1 MNKYWI
7 PLLLAMLFV
16 SACMPPSLTPVARSD
31 LPQIEIISPPSGTR
45 VLLHQ
50 EVEIE
55 SRSTDARGLNRIE
68 LWVDGSIYRVDEA
81 EGQTSFHVIQRW
93 RADTVGQHKLR
104 VQALNIDGLLSQPA
118 VITVEVLDPQVLTP
132 TPLPTDTP
140 APPDTPDT
148 PVPEATPTVAPTFT
162 ATSAATSTSTPTQ
175 TPSPSTG
182 TETPTPT
189 PTVTPTATPRPATGP
204 SGMVWIPAG
213 EFLMGS
219 NPDHVQQAAEWCK
232 CGVRQF
238 EDELY
243 MRQVQVQGFYI
254 DKYEVTNRQFQA
266 FADAIGYRTDAEKK
280 NEARTWRTEFTAGK
294 ESHPVVWMSWND
306 AQAYCEWAGKRL
318 PTEAEWEKAA
328 RGDDARLWPWGNDWD
343 NRRLNAGEGGRKT
356 TTPVGSFANGASPYG
371 VMDMAGNVWE
381 WVNDWYG
388 AAYYQSGA
396 DSDPKGPA
404 GGEDRVLRGGGFN
417 NGLHDVRVA
426 NRHKGGQSGY
436 APDHGIRCAR

>member
-1 MNKYWI
+1 MIKYSI
-7 PLLLAMLFV
+7 PLVLVMLFV
-16 SACMPPSLTPVARSD
+16 SACMPPSLTPVARTD
-31 LPQIEIISPPSGTR
+31 FPRIEIISPPSGTR

-50 EVEIE
+50 EVDIE
-55 SRSTDARGLNRIE
+55 SRSADARGLNRIE
-68 LWVDGSIYRVDEA
+68 LWVDESIYRVDEA

-93 RADTVGQHKLR
+93 RADMVGQHKLR
-104 VQALNIDGLLSQPA
+104 VQTLNIDGLLSQPA

-140 APPDTPDT
+140 APAGTPA
-148 PVPEATPTVAPTFT
+148 PEATSTVAPTFT
-162 ATSAATSTSTPTQ
+162 LTSAATSTPAPTETPL
-175 TPSPSTG
+175 PSGP

-189 PTVTPTATPRPATGP
+189 LTVTPTATPRPATGP

-232 CGVRQF
+232 CGAHQF

-243 MRQVQVQGFYI
+243 MRRVQVQGFYI
-254 DKYEVTNRQFQA
+254 DKYEVTNRQFQT
-266 FADAIGYRTDAEKK
+266 FAEATRYRTDAEKK
-280 NEARTWRTEFTAGK
+280 NEARTWRTEYTAGK
-294 ESHPVVWMSWND
+294 DNHPVVWMSWND
-306 AQAYCEWAGKRL
+306 AQAYCQWAGKRL

-328 RGDDARLWPWGNDWD
+328 RGDDARLWPWGNNWD

-356 TTPVGSFANGASPYG
+356 TTPVGDFANGASPYG

-381 WVNDWYG
+381 RVNDWHG
-388 AAYYQSGA
+388 AAYYQSGV

-436 APDHGIRCAR
+436 APDHGFRCAR

>member
-1 MNKYWI
+1 MNKYLI
-7 PLLLAMLFV
+7 PLVLVMLFV

-45 VLLHQ
+45 VLLYQ

-55 SRSTDARGLNRIE
+55 SRSADARGLNRIE
-68 LWVDGSIYRVDEA
+68 LWVDESIYRVDEA
-81 EGQTSFHVIQRW
+81 DGQTSFHVIQRW
-93 RADTVGQHKLR
+93 RADTTGQHKLR

-140 APPDTPDT
+140 APADTPAS
-148 PVPEATPTVAPTFT
+148 EATPTVAPTFT
-162 ATSAATSTSTPTQ
+162 LTPAATATPAPTA
-175 TPSPSTG
+175 TPLPIDP

-189 PTVTPTATPRPATGP
+189 LTATPTATPRPATGP

-232 CGVRQF
+232 CGARQF

-254 DKYEVTNRQFQA
+254 DKYEVTNRQFQV
-266 FADAIGYRTDAEKK
+266 FADATGYRTDAEKK
-280 NEARTWRTEFTAGK
+280 NEARTWRTEYTAGK

-306 AQAYCEWAGKRL
+306 AQAYCQWAGKRL
-318 PTEAEWEKAA
+318 PSEAEWEKAA
-328 RGDDARLWPWGNDWD
+328 RGDDARLWPWGNNWD
-343 NRRLNAGEGGRKT
+343 NKRLNAGEGGRKT
-356 TTPVGSFANGASPYG
+356 TTPVGDFANGASPYG

-388 AAYYQSGA
+388 AAYYQSGVN
-396 DSDPKGPA
+396 SDPKGP
-404 GGEDRVLRGGGFN
+404 GEGADRVLRGGGFN

-436 APDHGIRCAR
+436 APDHGFRCTR